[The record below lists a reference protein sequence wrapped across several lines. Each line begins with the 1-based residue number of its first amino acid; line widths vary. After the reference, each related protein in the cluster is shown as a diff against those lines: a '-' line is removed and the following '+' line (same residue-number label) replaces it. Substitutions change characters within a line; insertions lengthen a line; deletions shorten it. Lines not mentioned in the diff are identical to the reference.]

1 MASRLLRHSMAGRV
15 AVVTGGAGAIG
26 KATAQA
32 LLEEGCTVVLAG
44 RRLEALE
51 RVSEEIGS
59 SGGNIRCLRLDVTE
73 EEQVVDFFDSVVN
86 NAGGLDILIN
96 NAGVALGGDP
106 CRISAE

>member
-1 MASRLLRHSMAGRV
+1 MSKSASTIVRGWKVNQTHPMTFV
-15 AVVTGGAGAIG
+15 VPFAVTLFCLGAGA
-26 KATAQA
+26 
-32 LLEEGCTVVLAG
+32 AG
-44 RRLEALE
+44 GL
-51 RVSEEIGS
+51 
-59 SGGNIRCLRLDVTE
+59 E